1 MACICANEPKRFL
14 SGGSC
19 FRETDDLPIRLA
31 TSVFNLVCALHAAAD
46 GSEVESD
53 RGLHGCLVTIGERL
67 FILSGQHSPPGN
79 TREKKSGTQSVAEN
93 PLAHSEDRMACN
105 DHFAQLI
112 RFSATLLAVG
122 DARSAHGQSRPSPD
136 AGERRR
142 AAGPNGM
149 GPHVHTVEESG
160 RCQHLSSLGTDFRA
174 VHAVGRVL
182 SPGSRVLHCPRPQQ
196 ERRGVY
202 LRIWRTLRQLQA
214 AL

>member
-1 MACICANEPKRFL
+1 
-14 SGGSC
+14 
-19 FRETDDLPIRLA
+19 
-31 TSVFNLVCALHAAAD
+31 
-46 GSEVESD
+46 
-53 RGLHGCLVTIGERL
+53 
-67 FILSGQHSPPGN
+67 
-79 TREKKSGTQSVAEN
+79 
-93 PLAHSEDRMACN
+93 MACN

-149 GPHVHTVEESG
+149 GSNVPTVEESG